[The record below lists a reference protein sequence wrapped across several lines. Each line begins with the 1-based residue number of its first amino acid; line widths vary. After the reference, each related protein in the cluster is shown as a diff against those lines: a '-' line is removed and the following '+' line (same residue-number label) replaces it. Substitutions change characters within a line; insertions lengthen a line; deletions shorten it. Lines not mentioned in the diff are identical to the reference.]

1 MLAEFRKMYDEKQLK
16 TKVLVKTNPND
27 ISHVHVFIES
37 IGKYIKVPCIDAV
50 GYTSGLS
57 LQQHKINLRLQHE
70 YIDKST
76 DIVALAKVRR
86 KLKERIQ
93 REIDEITSSRK
104 KHTLKH
110 ASRLAKYQG
119 VSSQQNSTI
128 AENDFSAMQSSQ
140 NKDAIKNISDTIYNT
155 DEWEEFVSKLDPY

>member
-1 MLAEFRKMYDEKQLK
+1 MYDEKQLK
-16 TKVLVKTNPND
+16 TNVLVKTNPTD
-27 ISHVHVFIES
+27 ISNIHVFIEG
-37 IGKYIKVPCIDAV
+37 IGKYIKVPCIDTV

-57 LQQHKINLRLQHE
+57 LQQHNINRRLQRE

-76 DIVALAKVRR
+76 DVIALAKVRQ

-93 REIDEITSSRK
+93 HEVDEITSSRK

-119 VSSQQNSTI
+119 VNSQQNSTI

-155 DEWEEFVSKLDPY
+155 DEWEDFVSKLDPY